1 MPKTTYVWDE
11 LSDNVIEE
19 YEDGVLSASYTHE
32 PGLYGNLL
40 SQNRNG
46 VTSYYHYDGRGD
58 TVAITDDS
66 GNVTDT
72 KEYDAWGN
80 LTASTGGTVTP
91 YMFGGRNGYQT
102 GSHGL
107 YIRARVYR
115 PSDSRWLSMDPI
127 GWHRDVGGDFCFVIN
142 SPVNETDP
150 SGLIIASKV
159 SSGYLEPKVT
169 PCSVLHGASYWMNWS
184 LSLDKPA
191 RCDGWWVQLLFVRL
205 RYQNCPVQL
214 PFLENDCCRVPDRAS
229 VEIVSM
235 EATRVAKG
243 TSRIV
248 TDRWAFNRMPGVLQ
262 STLDYCGVD
271 EKRGES
277 RFYCDPS
284 EAGREID
291 RWPND
296 GPGASPSHPSQ
307 SIGSIDLLPTWWWNT
322 GAAEEVEKNPRLVK
336 FEFNCCDASPCCKQG
351 PFAKLSIRLS
361 GTNNLPTV
369 PSEL

>member
-1 MPKTTYVWDE
+1 
-11 LSDNVIEE
+11 
-19 YEDGVLSASYTHE
+19 
-32 PGLYGNLL
+32 
-40 SQNRNG
+40 
-46 VTSYYHYDGRGD
+46 
-58 TVAITDDS
+58 
-66 GNVTDT
+66 
-72 KEYDAWGN
+72 
-80 LTASTGGTVTP
+80 
-91 YMFGGRNGYQT
+91 
-102 GSHGL
+102 
-107 YIRARVYR
+107 
-115 PSDSRWLSMDPI
+115 
-127 GWHRDVGGDFCFVIN
+127 
-142 SPVNETDP
+142 
-150 SGLIIASKV
+150 
-159 SSGYLEPKVT
+159 
-169 PCSVLHGASYWMNWS
+169 
-184 LSLDKPA
+184 
-191 RCDGWWVQLLFVRL
+191 
-205 RYQNCPVQL
+205 
-214 PFLENDCCRVPDRAS
+214 
-229 VEIVSM
+229 M

-307 SIGSIDLLPTWWWNT
+307 NIGSIDLLPTWWWNT

-361 GTNNLPTV
+361 GTNKLPTV
-369 PSEL
+369 RSEP